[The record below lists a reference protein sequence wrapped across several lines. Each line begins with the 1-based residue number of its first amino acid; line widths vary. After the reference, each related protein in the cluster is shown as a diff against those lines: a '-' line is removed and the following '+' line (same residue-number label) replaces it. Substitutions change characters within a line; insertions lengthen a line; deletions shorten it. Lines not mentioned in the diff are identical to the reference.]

1 MGEDTEDVKPKID
14 LTINYDG
21 QSQYPSRG
29 VYTVEWGTHVVRVN
43 DLFLSQRA
51 RLR

>member
-29 VYTVEWGTHVVRVN
+29 CILWNGALMRFGSTIFFSRSVH
-43 DLFLSQRA
+43 D
-51 RLR
+51 